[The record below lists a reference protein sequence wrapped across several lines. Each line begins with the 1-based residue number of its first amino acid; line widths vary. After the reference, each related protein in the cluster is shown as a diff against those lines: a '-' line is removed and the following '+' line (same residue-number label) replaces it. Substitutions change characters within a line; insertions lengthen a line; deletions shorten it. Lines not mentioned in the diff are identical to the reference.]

1 MSELHE
7 DLLAPRITK
16 KRIIAVLLV
25 TGFLISFF
33 TFSVY
38 LTSFL
43 FGTQRIDPSER
54 VEDAD
59 FDEYLLVLPPL
70 PDDFK
75 DLLDDIDLDDLDIDD
90 LDDLKDLG
98 IDVDDISPEDLEEL
112 AQLVDEED
120 IADFLEEMNDGDIDN
135 YDLTEAGLLIAALL
149 FSDVEV
155 FRVYEYDEVGQVDL
169 REDILW
175 RYESF
180 DQFNGDGWE
189 STVPKS
195 TMPEHDFPTLQ
206 DYLDNY
212 FPLGFDKIKL
222 KKPLSTNIGTNSFV
236 MGSLFPE
243 PYIIE
248 ELISADNFN
257 PDPALSK
264 LYKDDMESVIAD
276 LYFNSAENVSMY
288 YELFGWGINPKTNE
302 EINNTAVN
310 AIFTPSLIKNQFLQL
325 PPNIGTYKTN
335 NPFFNTHWNA
345 LNSTINAT
353 DNAFMVANK
362 IRNYLQS
369 NFELSF
375 DEMID
380 DPPAEGEDVVE
391 WFCEK
396 EEGLYSEFASAFC
409 AFTRSFGVASRFVD
423 GYNSRLIEEM
433 FDTFEGL
440 DTYAIKYKNI
450 YNWAEI
456 YVPGHDQWVQ
466 MDILYESFGVGGFPI
481 GETRFNITVTSNATL
496 PDLTYE
502 RGNVANISAILTNST
517 NHGVP
522 GETIAFED
530 ITTGQSLGSFTTD
543 SNGVAS
549 IEVPIDS
556 NIQVGPHFIKASRGR
571 AENWTYFLVKG
582 DVNVVITD
590 LFPQEVNVSV
600 IPHVTSVQGFVED
613 AVTHERLDN
622 VGLNILLLYKGT
634 NTPVNVLNPFD
645 PMYTFTDGSG
655 NFDLPLTVEDYIPFG
670 QYDFRVDFNGTW
682 AIPIDPYLIN
692 FNNINDSS
700 DPWDFNVTKEITKS
714 IWFYINDT
722 EVWDYNN
729 PIVTRPSTIE
739 LKAIAINETGGRSQG
754 DLITF
759 YDYTNNSLELGSTVT
774 DANGV
779 AIFNYDVDLN
789 ALAGPNLLY
798 AKLGNVENYSY
809 FILDSPIDV
818 NLDIGPQPSIINST
832 TTTGRTFIIHGY
844 LTDTGNGKPIKYGEI
859 SVHLFDGPTDV
870 SYYLI
875 QESGTTQLNE
885 TGEIYVKYSVL
896 SSTPTKN
903 YTIQVWFNG
912 TYLYSFPNNINNEH
926 NYFLNW
932 VPNFSDLAS
941 GFNDLKVEDPTNV
954 EIFLSVEDNPT
965 TSFYNDLYLPE
976 RYNRGEEAHFQI
988 TIIRVIPAAT
998 GTVRLRDVYT
1008 NQILASYTY
1017 DGSEVQPGFI
1027 QLNVSTQLLHAGL
1040 HHLEVQYDSWAAT
1053 NTTYIIINETV
1064 NIIPDP
1070 TIDRILRND
1079 GGFTVS
1085 GHVEESGNGSRG
1097 MRVRIVLLNSSNDD
1111 VSYYLNFVAG
1121 YQQNM
1126 FIANDGS
1133 GDYEFRIDFIDLNC
1147 PYGEYNIRIDFNGTI
1162 AAPGIFLSN
1171 YMVHT
1176 NSSLISLN
1184 ITAGTVITQGP
1195 YSTENE
1201 DLAPDYWINGDI
1213 LHVLGDLNWDNG
1225 ATMVGFI
1232 VNVTIQLL
1240 DGTIIAYN
1248 DTATT
1253 NSTGTF
1259 EALLTIDITWPDL
1272 RSDTKIVV
1280 YFIPI
1285 IENVESSEKEY
1296 I

>member
-33 TFSVY
+33 AFSVY

-54 VEDAD
+54 VEDAE

-75 DLLDDIDLDDLDIDD
+75 DLLDDLDLDDLDIND

-98 IDVDDISPEDLEEL
+98 IDVDDISQEDLDEL

-135 YDLTEAGLLIAALL
+135 FDLTEAGLLIAALL

-155 FRVYEYDEVGQVDL
+155 FRVYKYGDSIED

-175 RYESF
+175 RYECF

-195 TMPEHDFPTLQ
+195 TMPEYDFPTLN
-206 DYLDNY
+206 DYFDIY
-212 FPLGFDKIKL
+212 RPLGYDDIML
-222 KKPLSTNIGTNSFV
+222 KRILSTNPGTNSFV
-236 MGSLFPE
+236 MGTLFPE

-248 ELISADNFN
+248 ETISADNLN
-257 PDPALSK
+257 PDPALSR
-264 LYKDDMESVIAD
+264 LYKDDMECVIAD
-276 LYFNSAENVSMY
+276 LYFNSAENVSFY
-288 YELFGWGINPKTNE
+288 YEQFGWGINPNTNE

-310 AIFTPSLIKNQFLQL
+310 AIYTPNLIKNQFLQL

-335 NPFFNTHWNA
+335 NPFFNAHWNA
-345 LNSTINAT
+345 LNSTINAN

-375 DEMID
+375 DELID
-380 DPPAEGEDVVE
+380 DPPVEGEDIVE

-409 AFTRSFGVASRFVD
+409 AFTRSFGVASRFVN
-423 GYNSRLIEEM
+423 GYNSRIIEEI
-433 FDTFEGL
+433 FDNYEGL

-450 YNWAEI
+450 YDWAEI
-456 YVPGHDQWVQ
+456 YVPGHGQWVQ
-466 MDILYESFGVGGFPI
+466 MDILYESFGQGGMPI
-481 GETRFNITVTSNATL
+481 TEERYNLTVTSNATKPL
-496 PDLTYE
+496 LTYE
-502 RGNVANISAILTNST
+502 RSNIANITATLNST
-517 NHGVP
+517 TYPVD
-522 GETIAFED
+522 GELITFED
-530 ITTGQSLGSFTTD
+530 LTTGQTLGFSTTNID
-543 SNGVAS
+543 GIAS
-549 IEVPIDS
+549 IEVNID
-556 NIQVGPHFIKASRGR
+556 NNFRVGPHAIKASRGG
-571 AENWTYFLVKG
+571 AENWTYFIVKG
-582 DVNVVITD
+582 DVNVNVTQ
-590 LFPQEVNVSV
+590 LFPQEVNVSI

-613 AVTHERLDN
+613 AITHERLNN
-622 VGLNILLLYKGT
+622 VELKFLLLYKGT
-634 NTPVNVLNPFD
+634 NTPVNVPNPFV
-645 PMYTFTDGSG
+645 PMYTYTDGSG

-682 AIPIDPYLIN
+682 AIPIDPYLIP

-700 DPWDFNVTKEITKS
+700 DLWDFNVTKEITKS

-739 LKAIAINETGGRSQG
+739 LKAIVLNETGGRSQG

-759 YDYTNNSLELGSTVT
+759 YDYTNNSIELGSSVT

-818 NLDIGPQPSIINST
+818 NLDLGPQPSVINST
-832 TTTGRTFIIHGY
+832 TTTGRTFFIHGY
-844 LTDTGNGKPIKYGEI
+844 LTDIGNGKPIKYGEI

-870 SYYLI
+870 SFYLI

-885 TGEIYVKYSVL
+885 TGEIYVRYSV
-896 SSTPTKN
+896 SSSIPTKN

-912 TYLYSFPNNINNEH
+912 TFLYSFPNNLDNEH
-926 NYFLNW
+926 NFFLNW
-932 VPNFSDLAS
+932 IPNFSDLGS
-941 GFNDLKVEDPTNV
+941 GFNELEVVDPTKV
-954 EIFLSVEDNPT
+954 EIFLSVEGTPT
-965 TSFYNDLYLPE
+965 TSVYNDLYLPE
-976 RYNRGEEAHFQI
+976 RYNREEEAHFQI
-988 TIIRVIPAAT
+988 TIIRGSIPAAT
-998 GTVRLRDVYT
+998 GIVRLRDVYT
-1008 NQILASYTY
+1008 NQILANYTY
-1017 DGSEVQPGFI
+1017 DGSEFQPGFI

-1040 HHLEVQYDSWAAT
+1040 HRLEVRYDSWGAT
-1053 NTTYIIINETV
+1053 NITYIIINETV
-1064 NIIPDP
+1064 TININPFINK
-1070 TIDRILRND
+1070 ILRDN
-1079 GGFTVS
+1079 GGFIVS
-1085 GHVEESGNGSRG
+1085 GNVEEFGNFSRG
-1097 MRVRIVLLNSSNDD
+1097 LEVRIILLNSSNDD
-1111 VSYYLNFVAG
+1111 VSYYLIFEPG
-1121 YQQNM
+1121 YQQNI
-1126 FIANDGS
+1126 FIAYDGS
-1133 GDYEFRIDFIDLNC
+1133 GYYEFRIDYIDLNC
-1147 PYGEYNIRIDFNGTI
+1147 PYGEYDIRIDFNGSI
-1162 AAPGIFLSN
+1162 NAPGIFVSN
-1171 YMVHT
+1171 YMVNT
-1176 NSSLISLN
+1176 SSSLISLN
-1184 ITAGTVITQGP
+1184 ISAGTLITQGP

-1213 LHVLGDLNWDNG
+1213 LHVFGGLNWDNG
-1225 ATMVGFI
+1225 TVISGFI
-1232 VNVTIQLL
+1232 MNVTVQLI
-1240 DGTIIAYN
+1240 DGTIVAYN

-1253 NSTGTF
+1253 DFAGTF
-1259 EALLTIDITWPDL
+1259 EALLTIDTTWPDL

-1280 YFIPI
+1280 YFNPI
-1285 IENVESSEKEY
+1285 IENVESSEREY
-1296 I
+1296 T